1 MLKIF
6 TFLITLTISTLA
18 NSAHIEVGTDR
29 HGTVTLYFSDKIE
42 LNDAQKFFNTA
53 ESWRKQGFPIQLI
66 VLNSTGGNVL
76 ASRYISEYIL
86 RNKISTVI
94 PNGALCASACVNIFL
109 SGTNRIADIGSQI
122 IVHRAGINNRDS
134 NAAKATSIDIND
146 FYRSMNVPDDIR
158 IAMIDTPPNE
168 YFYLSD
174 DQKQR
179 ISRRVI
185 NYDKATTLFNRD
197 NAPKLVNTIPKN
209 SKQLARQLNKEAIN
223 LIWNNN
229 FSVAISKLEQAKN
242 YNPADAEVLGNLG
255 FAYQKAGDLINAQIN
270 FTASLKLAP
279 KRGATWG
286 NLADVLADTGDID
299 WAIQA
304 FVNYWNYSKN
314 KQAATDL
321 FYTWMNQ
328 YPNTGRD
335 IAVRRAMQIL
345 GL

>member
-1 MLKIF
+1 MLRKWLFIPLLF
-6 TFLITLTISTLA
+6 ISTSAFSA
-18 NSAHIEVGTDR
+18 NIQVYADR
-29 HGTVTLYFSDKIE
+29 DGTVALHLSNKIQYGDGE
-42 LNDAQKFFNTA
+42 KFINIA
-53 ESWRKQGFPIQLI
+53 ESWRTSGFPIQI
-66 VLNSTGGNVL
+66 ITLNSEGGNL
-76 ASRYISEYIL
+76 SASYQISNYVVKY
-86 RNKISTVI
+86 RI
-94 PNGALCASACVNIFL
+94 PTIVANGALCASACVNIFL
-109 SGTNRIADIGSQI
+109 AGAPRFADIGSKI
-122 IVHRAGINNRDS
+122 GVHRASLNSKDTDS
-134 NAAKATSIDIND
+134 ARSASIDMND
-146 FYRSMNVPDDIR
+146 FYKSMNVPDDIR
-158 IAMIDTPPNE
+158 LAMLDTPPHSM
-168 YFYLSD
+168 FYLPAEH
-174 DQKQR
+174 KKR
-179 ISRRVI
+179 ISTLKLHYGEV
-185 NYDKATTLFNRD
+185 TTLFSQSGITKPNS
-197 NAPKLVNTIPKN
+197 TIPKN
-209 SKQLARQLNKEAIN
+209 AKQLARQLNKEAIN

-255 FAYQKAGDLINAQIN
+255 FAYQKAGNLTNARIN

-299 WAIQA
+299 WATQA